1 MTRYL
6 YAILCLIAGLLVLSG
21 CKRTAQ
27 SVEGNFS
34 PIVIDISKSE
44 TRNPS
49 EDLSI
54 VGIVPLETGPDLLV
68 GDIRKIQVTDD
79 AIVILD
85 SRQEVF
91 LFNGEGKLISKL
103 GRKGRG
109 QVST

>member
-1 MTRYL
+1 M
-6 YAILCLIAGLLVLSG
+6 IAGLLALSG
-21 CKRTAQ
+21 CRHKAR
-27 SVEGNFS
+27 SVEGGFS
-34 PIVIDISKSE
+34 PIVIDISKAE
-44 TRNPS
+44 TRDPS
-49 EDLSI
+49 EDMSI

-68 GDIRKIQVTDD
+68 GDIRKIQVADD